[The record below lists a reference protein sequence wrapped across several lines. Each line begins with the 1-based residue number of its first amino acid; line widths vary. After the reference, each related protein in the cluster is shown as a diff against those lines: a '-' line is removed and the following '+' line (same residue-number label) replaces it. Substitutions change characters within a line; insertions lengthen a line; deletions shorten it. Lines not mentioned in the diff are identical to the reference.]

1 MNIEIPCETI
11 VRLAS
16 LIPTPDMDVETI
28 FCSMR
33 LENGK
38 IIVTDKRFM
47 AIENLN
53 FPFIGTD
60 HIEIP
65 KALLARCVEGT
76 KTAERITII
85 SNPMIGYTMVAD
97 DPAVNL
103 HLKGDT
109 APYDCWYEKIVQP
122 ALTGAV
128 ADNGAMSCD
137 ATYMARFAATAP
149 SGMIVFES
157 PIDRSR
163 PMAVRDVHSC
173 DWCGFVYPRLADRV
187 AYPAATVPKWLGGA
201 S

>member
-1 MNIEIPCETI
+1 
-11 VRLAS
+11 
-16 LIPTPDMDVETI
+16 MDVEPI

-53 FPFIGTD
+53 SPFIGVD

-65 KALLARCVEGT
+65 PLLLARCRDGVQSSES
-76 KTAERITII
+76 I
-85 SNPMIGYTMVAD
+85 SLICNPMIGYTMVAD

-103 HLKGDT
+103 HLRGDT

-128 ADNGAMSCD
+128 ADNGAMACD
-137 ATYMARFAATAP
+137 ATHMARFAATAP
-149 SGMIVFES
+149 SGSIVFES

-163 PMAVRDVHSC
+163 PMAVRDIHSY
-173 DWCGFVYPRLADRV
+173 DWCGFVWPRLADQL
-187 AYPAATVPKWLGGA
+187 AHIPASVPKWLGGA
-201 S
+201 L

>member
-16 LIPTPDMDVETI
+16 LIPTPGMDIDPI
-28 FCSMR
+28 FRSLR

-38 IIVTDKRFM
+38 VIVTDRRFM

-53 FPFIGTD
+53 FSFIGTD

-65 KALLARCVEGT
+65 PLLLARCIEGT

-103 HLKGDT
+103 HVKGDT
-109 APYDCWYEKIVQP
+109 APYDCWYEKIVKP
-122 ALTGAV
+122 ALTSAV

-137 ATYMARFAATAP
+137 AVDFARFAATAP
-149 SGMIVFES
+149 SGQIVFES
-157 PIDRSR
+157 PIDRNR
-163 PMAVRDVHSC
+163 PMVVRDIHSY
-173 DWCGFVYPRLADRV
+173 DWCGFVYPRLAGGGFHQ
-187 AYPAATVPKWLGGA
+187 PATVPTWLGGA

>member
-16 LIPTPDMDVETI
+16 LIPTPDMDIEPI
-28 FCSMR
+28 FRSIR

-38 IIVTDKRFM
+38 AIVTDRRFM
-47 AIENLN
+47 AVENLN

-60 HIEIP
+60 HIEIFP
-65 KALLARCVEGT
+65 ALLARCVEGT
-76 KTAERITII
+76 KTSERISLIC
-85 SNPMIGYTMVAD
+85 NPMIGYTMVAD

-103 HLKGDT
+103 HVKGDT
-109 APYDCWYEKIVQP
+109 ALYDTWYEKIVQP
-122 ALTGAV
+122 ALKGAV

-163 PMAVRDVHSC
+163 PMVVRDVHSH
-173 DWCGFVYPRLADRV
+173 DWCGFVYPRFDDHPPSV
-187 AYPAATVPKWLGGA
+187 GATVPRWLGGA
-201 S
+201 T

>member
-16 LIPTPDMDVETI
+16 LIPTPDMDVEPI

-53 FPFIGTD
+53 FSFIGID
-60 HIEIP
+60 HIEIFP
-65 KALLARCVEGT
+65 ALLKRCEEGA
-76 KTAERITII
+76 KTSERITII

-97 DPAVNL
+97 TPAVNL

-109 APYDCWYEKIVQP
+109 APYDCWYEKIVKP
-122 ALTGAV
+122 ALTGAI
-128 ADNGAMSCD
+128 ADNGAMSCEAD
-137 ATYMARFAATAP
+137 SMARFAATAP
-149 SGMIVFES
+149 SGQIVFES

-163 PMAVRDVHSC
+163 PMAVRDIHSY
-173 DWCGFVYPRLADRV
+173 DWCGFVYPRLAGG
-187 AYPAATVPKWLGGA
+187 AMHQPATVPRWLGGA

>member
-16 LIPTPDMDVETI
+16 LIPAPDMDIEPI
-28 FCSMR
+28 FRSIR

-38 IIVTDKRFM
+38 AIVTDRRYM

-60 HIEIP
+60 HIEIFP
-65 KALLARCVEGT
+65 ELLARCVEGT

-85 SNPMIGYTMVAD
+85 CNPMIGYTMVAD

-109 APYDCWYEKIVQP
+109 TPYDCWYEKIVKP
-122 ALTGAV
+122 ALVSANG
-128 ADNGAMSCD
+128 DNGAMSCD
-137 ATYMARFAATAP
+137 AAGMARFAASAP
-149 SGMIVFES
+149 SGEIVFES

-163 PMAVRDVHSC
+163 PMAVRDIHSY
-173 DWCGFVYPRLADRV
+173 DWCGFVWPRLV
-187 AYPAATVPKWLGGA
+187 GGVSHIPASVPKWLGGVV
-201 S
+201 